1 MSVDERIRILLRAAT
16 RAEGEGDDRVARI
29 LRRRAEEARPLDET
43 DFQVPLRLA
52 FGFGD

>member
-29 LRRRAEEARPLDET
+29 LRRRAEETRPLDER
-43 DFQVPLRLA
+43 DFPAEFQVA
-52 FGFGD
+52 YGFGE

>member
-29 LRRRAEEARPLDET
+29 LRRRAEEARPLDERDLGT
-43 DFQVPLRLA
+43 ELRPA
-52 FGFGD
+52 FGFAD